1 MVRRGGTYP
10 YLSRCVPRYLGTSED
25 LQEGDLPAPTAHLH
39 TLEVV
44 CCRRVGRPSLSGL
57 HTYIPTYRTCPP
69 PCRLGIAVR
78 CLSVCPSVSPAGV
91 CHLPSRP
98 SDALYKRGL
107 EERPS
112 MGKSVHSTPV
122 GILSETTGSSTLSA
136 RQLGGRAHPICAQS
150 EPHLFHNTA
159 KRGERTIAKQQH
171 VCFQY
176 LNPSL
181 LPTPDTALLL
191 HIARCT
197 LHLCALS
204 LTTCDPPPY
213 SPPWSHPTAAGRVAF
228 SRLRIAGC
236 RLPSRTARCCVL
248 TRAAL

>member
-1 MVRRGGTYP
+1 
-10 YLSRCVPRYLGTSED
+10 
-25 LQEGDLPAPTAHLH
+25 
-39 TLEVV
+39 
-44 CCRRVGRPSLSGL
+44 
-57 HTYIPTYRTCPP
+57 
-69 PCRLGIAVR
+69 
-78 CLSVCPSVSPAGV
+78 
-91 CHLPSRP
+91 
-98 SDALYKRGL
+98 
-107 EERPS
+107 

-122 GILSETTGSSTLSA
+122 GILSCETTGSSTLSA

-181 LPTPDTALLL
+181 LPSPDTALLL

-204 LTTCDPPPY
+204 LTTCDPPHIRRPGAI
-213 SPPWSHPTAAGRVAF
+213 PPLRAELHVRGCGLRAAD
-228 SRLRIAGC
+228 C
-236 RLPSRTARCCVL
+236 RLELRVVVC
-248 TRAAL
+248 